1 MYFVDTHSHLYSSK
15 FKEDRDDM
23 MARTL
28 ANNVKKIYLPNIDSE
43 SIEGMLALEEKYP
56 QNCFP
61 MMGLHPCSV
70 KADFEKELY
79 IVEDWLSKHKF
90 VAVGEMGTDLY
101 WDKSFFPQQQEAFK
115 IQVNLAKKHD
125 LPIVI
130 HCRESF
136 RETIELLTALKD
148 EKLRGIFHCFTGT
161 TADAEEA
168 IGLGF
173 LLGVGGVLTFKK
185 SGLAEA
191 LAPIDLKHLV
201 LETDSPYLSP
211 TPHRGK
217 RNESSY
223 IPLIAQKLAEVKQCS
238 IEEVAQKTT
247 QNAEALFGCEAS

>member
-1 MYFVDTHSHLYSSK
+1 MYFVDTHTHLYSSK
-15 FKEDRDDM
+15 FDSDRDEM
-23 MARTL
+23 INRTL
-28 ANNVKKIYLPNIDSE
+28 SENVKKLCLPNIDSE

-56 QNCFP
+56 DNCFP

-70 KADFEKELY
+70 KEDFEKELY
-79 IVEDWLSKHKF
+79 IVEEWLSKRKF

-101 WDKSFFPQQQEAFK
+101 WDKTFFPQQQEAFRV
-115 IQVNLAKKHD
+115 QVNLAKKYD

-130 HCRESF
+130 HCRDSF
-136 RETIELLTALKD
+136 RETIELLEPLKD

-161 TADAEEA
+161 IAEAEEA
-168 IGLGF
+168 IQMGF
-173 LLGVGGVLTFKK
+173 LLGIGGVLTFKK
-185 SGLAEA
+185 SGLDAA
-191 LAPIDLKHLV
+191 LALIDLKHLV

-238 IEEVAQKTT
+238 VEEIAKQTT
-247 QNAEALFGCEAS
+247 QNAEQLFGL